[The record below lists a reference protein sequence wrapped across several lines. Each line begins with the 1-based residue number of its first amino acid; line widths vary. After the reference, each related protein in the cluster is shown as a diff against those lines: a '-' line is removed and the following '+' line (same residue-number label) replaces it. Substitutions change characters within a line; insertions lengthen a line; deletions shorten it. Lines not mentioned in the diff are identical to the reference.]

1 MKLIKKFPD
10 LYTCKVAIIG
20 LGYVGLP
27 LAVLISQK
35 QKCCLT
41 KRSLNRY
48 VVGFDI
54 NKKRIEQ
61 LKKYDD
67 LTLEVNREELKD
79 LKNISFVD
87 EVDQLVDSDVFI
99 VTVPTPVDINN
110 NPDLSFTLNACSN
123 LGILLAKRK
132 DLKKDT
138 FPIIIFESTVF
149 PYATEEV
156 FVPVI
161 EKKSNLKLNV
171 DFYCGYSPE
180 RVNPGDKK
188 RKINSI
194 IKVTSGSNN
203 ESAQWI
209 DNFYGSFIDAGTFQ
223 AKSIKVAEAAKIIEN
238 TQRDLNIA
246 LINELSRIFNNLNID
261 TLDVLDA
268 ASTKWNFLNF
278 RPGLVGGHCIGVD
291 PYYLT
296 FKSQLEGYYPELI
309 LSGRKINNE
318 MPVWIVN
325 QIIKKATLLGFCIK
339 DCPILILG
347 ITFKENC
354 PDIRNSKV
362 FDLIKE
368 LSIYSSNIDVV
379 DPIVNIEKFEE
390 KNDFQVFSDIP
401 IKKYSIM
408 IIAVAHNTFLNYS
421 NETWESICL
430 ETNLIF
436 DLKGILPSK
445 FNPLRP

>member
-1 MKLIKKFPD
+1 MKIKRKFPN
-10 LYTCKVAIIG
+10 LYNCKVAIIG

-27 LAVLISQK
+27 LSVLISQK
-35 QKCCLT
+35 KKCCLT
-41 KRSLNRY
+41 KQSINRK
-48 VVGFDI
+48 VIGFDI
-54 NKKRIEQ
+54 NKERIEQ
-61 LKKYDD
+61 LNKYDD
-67 LTLEVNREELKD
+67 LTLEVTREELKE

-87 EVDQLVDSDVFI
+87 EIDQLVDSDIFI

-110 NPDLSFTLNACSN
+110 NPDLSFTLNACCD

-132 DLKKDT
+132 DLKKET
-138 FPIIIFESTVF
+138 YPIIVFESTVF
-149 PYATEEV
+149 PSATEDV
-156 FVPVI
+156 FIPLI
-161 EKKSNLKLNV
+161 EKKSNLQLNS

-180 RVNPGDKK
+180 RVNPGDKR
-188 RKINSI
+188 RKINAI
-194 IKVTSGSNN
+194 TKVTSGSNK

-209 DNFYGSFIDAGTFQ
+209 NDFYGSFIDAGTFQ

-238 TQRDLNIA
+238 TQRDINIA
-246 LINELSRIFNNLNID
+246 LINELSRIFTNLNID

-296 FKSQLEGYYPELI
+296 FKSQLEGYYPELV

-325 QIIKKATLLGFCIK
+325 QIIKKATLKGFCIK
-339 DCPILILG
+339 DCPILIMG
-347 ITFKENC
+347 ISFKENC

-368 LSIYSSNIDVV
+368 LNIYSSNIDVV
-379 DPIVNIEKFEE
+379 DPVVNTEKFDAN
-390 KNDFQVFSDIP
+390 NDFQVFSDIP
-401 IKKYSIM
+401 NKKYSIM
-408 IIAVAHNTFLNYS
+408 ILAVAHNTFLKYT
-421 NETWESICL
+421 NEIWEEICL

-436 DLKGILPSK
+436 DLKGILPRK
-445 FNPLRP
+445 FNALRP